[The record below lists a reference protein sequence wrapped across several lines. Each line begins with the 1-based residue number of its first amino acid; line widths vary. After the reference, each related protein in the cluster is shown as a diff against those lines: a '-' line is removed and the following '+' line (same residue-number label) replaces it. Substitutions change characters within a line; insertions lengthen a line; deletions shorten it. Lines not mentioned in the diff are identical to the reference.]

1 MNTSVEKIDAVEIPW
16 WKQAEIHAI
25 IKNMVW
31 LIGVLVVA
39 ALAMFIVVRPMMR
52 GLKMAAN
59 AVEPLLDAVVADLP
73 QRPAVDSV
81 IALPPNNTPALAL
94 QSMESDQRLLGVRK
108 LAQENPAAV
117 ADIVKTW
124 IQGDNT

>member
-1 MNTSVEKIDAVEIPW
+1 
-16 WKQAEIHAI
+16 
-25 IKNMVW
+25 
-31 LIGVLVVA
+31 
-39 ALAMFIVVRPMMR
+39 MFIVVRPMMR
-52 GLKMAAN
+52 GLRMAAN

-73 QRPAVDSV
+73 ERPAVASTL
-81 IALPPNNTPALAL
+81 ALPATATPALAL

-117 ADIVKTW
+117 ADIVKSW